1 MMATT
6 VARTKAKGGSRPIA
20 VTDDADV
27 TDGSETDEESDES
40 ESESE
45 PELDEDGNPIR
56 RRRRKEP
63 VDKEALKAA
72 AKIHKAKV
80 KAEAA
85 EKRKTKI
92 PKHLKKKATS
102 RNKKK

>member
-1 MMATT
+1 MFQEYEGLTNKIHELQQKEMKLLDQMGLDS
-6 VARTKAKGGSRPIA
+6 V
-20 VTDDADV
+20 DLED
-27 TDGSETDEESDES
+27 
-40 ESESE
+40 SE

-63 VDKEALKAA
+63 VDKDALKAA
-72 AKIHKAKV
+72 KKEHKAKV

-92 PKHLKKKATS
+92 PKHLKKKATA

>member
-1 MMATT
+1 M
-6 VARTKAKGGSRPIA
+6 
-20 VTDDADV
+20 
-27 TDGSETDEESDES
+27 
-40 ESESE
+40 
-45 PELDEDGNPIR
+45 
-56 RRRRKEP
+56 
-63 VDKEALKAA
+63 DKEALKAA